1 MSLVART
8 SAVLA
13 LTLILAIGAT
23 AVLWSR
29 PAPASASVAGT
40 VCTLGGWFSG
50 LVGKACTLATHAG
63 QVIDA
68 GKKAATGHLGEA
80 IGDLTGSAGKTVARA
95 AGLAAVAAAVVGGA
109 QYALKL
115 TVAAI
120 GRSTDPDVTAGW
132 FSASY
137 WRMAAVAALLTVP
150 FLLAAAIQAM
160 LRSDLTLLL
169 RAAFGYLPLGML
181 AVGIAGPVVALLL
194 AGSDEMS
201 AIVSSASGHA
211 GASFL
216 GRVSGLGG
224 LISAGSGSLFVSF
237 FIALFTTAAA
247 IALWLELLIRQAAV
261 YVIVLMLPLFF
272 AAMVW
277 PARRIWAARAVE
289 LLIALI
295 LSKFAVVAVLG
306 LGGAALGHALI
317 PGIGSFLAGT
327 TLVLLAAFSPWAM
340 LRLLP
345 LHELAGAALGGLR
358 TPASMPP
365 LDAAGRGHGATSATE
380 DVAASITG
388 RLHGFSARSGTDGAV
403 HDDVAGAATARAT
416 APDDAGE
423 GAEGAPGSAGGA
435 NGSAQANGAGYA
447 NGSVST
453 NETAPPAPTA
463 SQPASAG
470 APPMPD
476 VEEDA
481 FGSTVRRGPLP
492 DEIESLSL
500 DRSALDIHGPY
511 LSGPLPE
518 PGVAPADPP
527 LGPVEPPPGP
537 VEPPP
542 GPVEPP
548 LGPVEPPLGPVEPPP
563 GPIDHP
569 HDGGRGGGAR

>member
-1 MSLVART
+1 MNVVART
-8 SAVLA
+8 LAVLA
-13 LTLILAIGAT
+13 LAVTL
-23 AVLWSR
+23 AVSAR
-29 PAPASASVAGT
+29 PAPASAGVVGT
-40 VCTLGGWFSG
+40 ACSLGGWFSG
-50 LVGKACTLATHAG
+50 LVGKACTIATHAG
-63 QVIDA
+63 RVIDA
-68 GKKAATGHLGEA
+68 GKKLATGHLGGA

-137 WRMAAVAALLTVP
+137 WRMAAVAALLTIP
-150 FLLAAAIQAM
+150 FLVAAAIQAM
-160 LRSDLTLLL
+160 LRSDLGLLL

-201 AIVSSASGHA
+201 TIVSSASGHA

-224 LISAGSGSLFVSF
+224 LVAAGSGSLFVSF

-358 TPASMPP
+358 SQAGIPP
-365 LDAAGRGHGATSATE
+365 LEAESRAHGATNAAE
-380 DVAASITG
+380 DVVSSITG
-388 RLHGFSARSGTDGAV
+388 RLGGFTGRDGTGGDSGDGAAEEA
-403 HDDVAGAATARAT
+403 AGAARTRAT
-416 APDDAGE
+416 APDEDARPAAGHGRPDDGQAATG
-423 GAEGAPGSAGGA
+423 GAEPGAP
-435 NGSAQANGAGYA
+435 
-447 NGSVST
+447 V
-453 NETAPPAPTA
+453 
-463 SQPASAG
+463 SAG
-470 APPMPD
+470 AAATATAGTAAAPPQTPTQAATIPE
-476 VEEDA
+476 VEEDV
-481 FGSTVRRGPLP
+481 FGSTVRHGELPRVFEAMGLDAEPL
-492 DEIESLSL
+492 DL
-500 DRSALDIHGPY
+500 HGPY
-511 LSGPLPE
+511 PEGPLPE
-518 PGVAPADPP
+518 PRVTLPEPGVTLPE
-527 LGPVEPPPGP
+527 PVEQPREIEPG
-537 VEPPP
+537 EDA
-542 GPVEPP
+542 G
-548 LGPVEPPLGPVEPPP
+548 
-563 GPIDHP
+563 
-569 HDGGRGGGAR
+569 